1 MNAGSVTLN
10 KVLAVTGIIYPKTLD

>member
-10 KVLAVTGIIYPKTLD
+10 KVLAVTGIIYPKTVD